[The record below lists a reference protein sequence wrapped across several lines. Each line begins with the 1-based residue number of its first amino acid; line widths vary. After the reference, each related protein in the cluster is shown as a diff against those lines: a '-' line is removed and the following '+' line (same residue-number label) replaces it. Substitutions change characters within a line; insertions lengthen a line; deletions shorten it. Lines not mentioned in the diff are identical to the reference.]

1 MYLLLIYILIIFFMI
16 LLDKKSL
23 KEGFV
28 SYKYDEFQ
36 LIRKDNELTDKD
48 KKKIDDYKTD
58 KNILYDKILKETLK
72 QEGADK
78 TDKEIYANYIKN
90 YIKFNNIKKQQSKI
104 EYSDEQKALF
114 KDKYE
119 PRIIT
124 SNESNYIDKKYLS
137 EEYLSKKSEEID
149 YDLLKGELPGYIDPL
164 NGQIINNIINKNDD
178 DKEIEIKDKHLC
190 CDHSR
195 LNIQGNDL
203 PILFGEALA
212 HSNRA
217 LKKKPDDPPK
227 DDDLNAYNY
236 PYYKYMGIGDKLY
249 DSLYLYYNKTKE
261 IGSINLDDTI

>member
-1 MYLLLIYILIIFFMI
+1 MI